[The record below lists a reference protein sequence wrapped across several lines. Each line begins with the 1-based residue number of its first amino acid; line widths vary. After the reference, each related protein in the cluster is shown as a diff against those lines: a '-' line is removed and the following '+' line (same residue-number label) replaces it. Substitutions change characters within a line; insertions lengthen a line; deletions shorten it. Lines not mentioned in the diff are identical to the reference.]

1 LREAGLEESSQ
12 FSGEKAGAA
21 PGLPGNGNAMDK
33 AGFAAVGRRARLK
46 LRFDE
51 SETVIEIG
59 CCFHK

>member
-1 LREAGLEESSQ
+1 
-12 FSGEKAGAA
+12 
-21 PGLPGNGNAMDK
+21 
-33 AGFAAVGRRARLK
+33 VGRRARLK